1 MLFEEFGK
9 SFQDLGFSNE
19 FVTSLFM
26 RSFDRFGVRVVKI
39 DSDNDKI
46 VVYVTLPEVVKLNNA
61 NPDGS
66 AVVTTGETYALFLK
80 EEIFKMCGIENT
92 VLKYRIRQDEI
103 FRVDAPLSLEEM
115 DEFLRRI

>member
-9 SFQDLGFSNE
+9 TFQDLGFSDE
-19 FVTSLFM
+19 IIADIFM

-39 DSDNDKI
+39 DSDNEKI
-46 VVYVTLPEVVKLNNA
+46 VVYVTIPEVIKLNNA

-66 AVVTTGETYALFLK
+66 AVVATGETYVLFLK

-103 FRVDAPLSLEEM
+103 FRVDAPLSPEEM
-115 DEFLRRI
+115 EEILRRI